1 MKLSFILSIAAV
13 ISVALAQEQPER
25 NTIAKPIDSSENV
38 STSHNRAFTAWSSP
52 GYKGHRQQNK
62 GTRGCYKMDG
72 GAVGSFEGSDDYQY
86 GFYNDDSCRRKF
98 LFGASSASIKR
109 IDPII
114 YPRSVKIWK
123 NDGPPRLDPNQYTAV
138 FWTRS
143 HFGGERK
150 KFTGMGCYDL
160 DGSTIRSIQGTM
172 RYKFYD
178 GPRCYGGRVAEYVGP
193 KNNIRISP
201 KSVYI
206 N

>member
-25 NTIAKPIDSSENV
+25 DTIAKPIDSSENM
-38 STSHNRAFTAWSSP
+38 A
-52 GYKGHRQQNK
+52 
-62 GTRGCYKMDG
+62 G

-123 NDGPPRLDPNQYTAV
+123 NDGPPRPDPNQYTAV

-178 GPRCYGGRVAEYVGP
+178 EPRCYGGRVAEYVGP